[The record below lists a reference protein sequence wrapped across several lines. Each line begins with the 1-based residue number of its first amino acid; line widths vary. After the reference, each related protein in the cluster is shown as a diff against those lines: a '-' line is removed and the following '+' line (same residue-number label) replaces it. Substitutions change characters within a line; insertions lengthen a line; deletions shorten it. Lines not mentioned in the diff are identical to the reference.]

1 MATLIRNGR
10 VVTPQG
16 VIEEDL
22 LIEGGEIAALGHIVP
37 NEGDMVFDAAGK
49 YVLPGGIETHTHL
62 DLEVMDMHTADD
74 FFTGSRAALHGG
86 TTTFL
91 DFATQFRG
99 ETMQEGLE
107 NWDKKASVGSFTDY
121 GYHMALTEW
130 NQLLSDEMPEMVKAG
145 VTSFKL
151 YQAYKGS
158 LMVDDAELFLA
169 LQRAA
174 ELGVAIGVHCENGD
188 VIDLLVKQAKDD
200 EKIAPEYH
208 EKVRPAVLEAEAIW
222 RFITLATLAGANH
235 YVVHLSTKDGLEL
248 IQRKRKEGATTV
260 IETCPQYLFLD
271 KSRYEGDDFY
281 QKAAYVMSPP
291 LRAKGDQE
299 ALWEGLAAGEIQF
312 VGTDHCSFNLKGQK
326 DHGKDGFWNIPNG
339 APGIE
344 LRMNL
349 LYSGGVAEGRFDIER
364 FVDLTSTNAAK
375 YFGLFPKK
383 GCLEVGSDADI
394 AILDPDA
401 SWTIAHEDLHDNCD
415 YTSYEGIELKGKITD
430 VFLRGE
436 HLIRDGKLINETPQ
450 GKFLIRKLPE

>member
-1 MATLIRNGR
+1 MATLIKNGR
-10 VVTPQG
+10 LVTPHG
-16 VIEEDL
+16 VKEEDL
-22 LIEGGEIAALGHIVP
+22 LIEGGVIAALGHIVP
-37 NEGDMVFDAAGK
+37 SEGDQIFDAKGK

-62 DLEVMDMHTADD
+62 DLEVMGMHTADD
-74 FFTGSRAALHGG
+74 FFTGSRAALLGG

-99 ETMQEGLE
+99 ETMSEGFE

-130 NQLLSDEMPEMVKAG
+130 NELLSAEMPDMVKAG

-151 YQAYKGS
+151 YQAYKGA

-188 VIDLLVKQAKDD
+188 VIDLLVQQAKAKD
-200 EKIAPEYH
+200 EKAPEYH

-248 IQRKRKEGATTV
+248 IRRKREEGATTV

-271 KSRYEGDDFY
+271 KSKYDADGFYE
-281 QKAAYVMSPP
+281 KAGFVMSPP
-291 LRAKGDQE
+291 LREKEDQE
-299 ALWEGLAAGEIQF
+299 ALWQGLSTGDIQL

-349 LYSGGVAEGRFDIER
+349 LYSGGVATGKLDIER
-364 FVDLTSTNAAK
+364 FAELTSTNAAK
-375 YFGLFPKK
+375 YFGLYPKK

-394 AILDPDA
+394 AILDPEA
-401 SWTIAHEDLHDNCD
+401 TWTVTHDQLHDNCD
-415 YTSYEGIELKGKITD
+415 YTPYEGFTLQGKISD

-436 HLIRDGKLINETPQ
+436 HLVADGKLTSEKPQ
-450 GKFLIRKLPE
+450 GQFLKRDLPA